1 MPTSPDDHDTRNT
14 GFLSP
19 QRCVVVLMMEDATA
33 LDSFGWEALK
43 KALNQR
49 VVAGRPKFVPS
60 KVNRVWIVETDVRPV
75 VVKRFLSGK
84 CETEFEALLQA
95 RTAGLDVPY
104 PMAKEGE
111 YLITEFIPGESCDVL
126 IHKMFS
132 LEAVDALGTW
142 LAAFHKRMSLEGGS
156 RIMYDTVPSN
166 FVMNGDKICGFDL
179 EDTRPG
185 DPLDDVGKLAASII
199 GNEPYFTPIKFHL
212 CLRMLRSYG
221 IAAGVDVVDVSRKYV
236 SKHLQQDARKK
247 PLFRRT
253 IVSAAKAVEKG
264 WPRLA

>member
-1 MPTSPDDHDTRNT
+1 MPDEHDTNST
-14 GFLSP
+14 GILSL
-19 QRCVVVLMMEDATA
+19 QICLVVLMMEDATA
-33 LDSFGWEALK
+33 LDSLGWEALK

-60 KVNRVWIVETDVRPV
+60 KVNRLWIVETDVRPV

-84 CETEFEALLQA
+84 CETEFEVLLQA
-95 RTAGLDVPY
+95 KTAGMDVPY

-111 YLITEFIPGESCDVL
+111 YLVTEFIPGENCDVL

-132 LEAVDALGTW
+132 VEAVEGMGIW
-142 LAAFHKRMSLEGGS
+142 LAAFHRRMSTEVGT
-156 RIMYDTVPSN
+156 RIMYDAVPSN

-179 EDTRPG
+179 EDTRLG
-185 DPLDDVGKLAASII
+185 DPLDDVGELAASII
-199 GNEPYFTPIKFHL
+199 GNEPYFTPMKFHL
-212 CLRMLRSYG
+212 CLRMLKSYG
-221 IAAGVDVVDVSRKYV
+221 VAAGLDVVDTSRKYV

-247 PLFRRT
+247 PLFRRM
-253 IVSAAKAVEKG
+253 IVSAAIAIERG